1 MEKRYIDINCD
12 VGEGIGNEA
21 GILPLVSSCNIA
33 CGGHT
38 GDSTSMAS
46 TAKLAKE
53 YGVHIGAHPSYP
65 DPGNFGR
72 ISMVIDSHA
81 LMESIRQ
88 QIKTLKRIL
97 DEEHLVMHHIK
108 PHGALYNDLVR
119 DHELSDLFLNAIENY
134 KDSVFLYAPF
144 GSIIAQKAIEKGVK
158 IKFEAFADRTYNPDL
173 GLVSRRLPNA
183 VLKEPQAVLD
193 QLLTMVLKG
202 KVMTV
207 DGSEVPLQADTFC
220 LHGDTPNAL
229 QILMYLSEEL
239 PKQQIYIKK

>member
-1 MEKRYIDINCD
+1 MVKRYIDINCD

-38 GDSTSMAS
+38 GDITSITT

-53 YGVHIGAHPSYP
+53 HGVHIGAHPSYP

-72 ISMVIDSHA
+72 ISMVIDPQE
-81 LMESIRQ
+81 LTESIQQ
-88 QIKTLKRIL
+88 QIKSFTRIL
-97 DEEHLVMHHIK
+97 DKEHLVMHHIK

-119 DHELSDLFLNAIENY
+119 NHELSDLFLNAIEDY
-134 KDSVFLYAPF
+134 MESVFLYAPF
-144 GSIIAQKAIEKGVK
+144 GSIIAQKAIERGFKV
-158 IKFEAFADRTYNPDL
+158 KFEAFADRTYSPDL

-183 VLKEPQAVLD
+183 LLTEPHSVLD
-193 QLLTMVLKG
+193 QLLTMVLEG
-202 KVMTV
+202 KVKTA
-207 DGSEVPLQADTFC
+207 DGGEALLQADTFC

-229 QILMYLSEEL
+229 QILTYLSEEL

>member
-1 MEKRYIDINCD
+1 MKKRYIDINCD

-38 GDSTSMAS
+38 GDITSMTA
-46 TAKLAKE
+46 TAKLAKKH
-53 YGVHIGAHPSYP
+53 GVHIGAHPSYP
-65 DPGNFGR
+65 DVGNFGR
-72 ISMVIDSHA
+72 ISMVIDPHA
-81 LMESIRQ
+81 LSESIEQ
-88 QIKTLKRIL
+88 QIKIFKRIL
-97 DEEHLVMHHIK
+97 DKERLIMHHIK

-119 DHELSDLFLNAIENY
+119 DHELSDLFLNTIENY
-134 KDSVFLYAPF
+134 KESVFLYAPF
-144 GSIIAQKAIEKGVK
+144 GSIIAQKSIERGFKV
-158 IKFEAFADRTYNPDL
+158 KFEAFADRTYNPDL

-183 VLKEPQAVLD
+183 VLKEPQKVLD
-193 QLLTMVLKG
+193 QLLTMVLEG
-202 KVMTV
+202 KVKTV
-207 DGSEVPLQADTFC
+207 DGGEAPLQADTFC